1 MNTKKLGKRFL
12 QILIILIGIS
22 FLSFLLIFIS
32 PGDPVT
38 SMYASTG
45 MMPSEEVINETREE
59 LGLNRIFVEQY
70 GTWLWNCLHG
80 DFGNSFSMH
89 KPVAELLLSRLL
101 PTIQLSLLSLAIMLA
116 LAVPFGVLS
125 AVYREKPIDHIV
137 RGISFFGVSMPNF
150 WVGLL
155 LLYMIALKLRL
166 VPTVST
172 EGGFKQLI
180 LPALTLAFA
189 MAAKYTRQ
197 VRTAVLEELNQ
208 DYVTGA
214 RARGLSESTILWRHV
229 FPNALL
235 PLVTMLGL
243 SLGSLLGGT
252 AVVEVIFGYQGLGNL
267 AVTAITAMD
276 YPLVQGFVLWIAL
289 IYMVINLVVDISYE
303 FLDPRIRENKR

>member
-1 MNTKKLGKRFL
+1 
-12 QILIILIGIS
+12 
-22 FLSFLLIFIS
+22 
-32 PGDPVT
+32 
-38 SMYASTG
+38 
-45 MMPSEEVINETREE
+45 
-59 LGLNRIFVEQY
+59 
-70 GTWLWNCLHG
+70 
-80 DFGNSFSMH
+80 
-89 KPVAELLLSRLL
+89 
-101 PTIQLSLLSLAIMLA
+101 
-116 LAVPFGVLS
+116 
-125 AVYREKPIDHIV
+125 
-137 RGISFFGVSMPNF
+137 MPNF

-155 LLYMIALKLRL
+155 LLYVAALKLRL

-172 EGGFKQLI
+172 EGGFKQLV

-189 MAAKYTRQ
+189 MSAKYTRQ

-214 RARGLSESTILWRHV
+214 RARGLSERTILWRHV

-289 IYMVINLVVDISYE
+289 IYMAVNLVVDISYE
-303 FLDPRIRENKR
+303 FLDPRIREKR